1 VDLNLCLSL
10 CLCLS
15 LSLSVKRERE
25 RVWCEPGHVGVSM
38 LLGLVDG
45 VGYNSQMKVGKGV
58 EKGSKCSLLQK
69 PPLPFMF
76 TRWIVCQNPVEKQR
90 GNTTP
95 RETKNK

>member
-38 LLGLVDG
+38 LLGLVGG
-45 VGYNSQMKVGKGV
+45 VGYNSQMKVGKGWKRGV
-58 EKGSKCSLLQK
+58 SAVCCRTPPPIYVHEVDSLSKSS
-69 PPLPFMF
+69 
-76 TRWIVCQNPVEKQR
+76 
-90 GNTTP
+90 G
-95 RETKNK
+95 ETKG